1 MKNRLKYLFTLLG
14 ITTYLLT
21 SCSNKESV
29 PNQLTSQE
37 KEDGWQLLF
46 DGTSLEGWHLYNR
59 GEVPS
64 AWTVQDGELYCQ
76 PIFDTTAHGDL
87 VSDQAFK
94 NYELAFEWKISE
106 GGNSGVFINV
116 LERED
121 IPTTW
126 SSGPEYQ
133 LLDKA
138 HPDYEM
144 SPAKRPGTLF
154 NFYPPINPVEPKPA
168 GEWNQSRIK
177 QIDGKVEFY
186 LNGVLTAQE
195 DFNSDHWKESVAN
208 SGFKTFPE
216 FGKHVQGHIALQDW
230 SKGISFRNVK
240 IKTL

>member
-1 MKNRLKYLFTLLG
+1 MKNRLKYLFTTLG
-14 ITTYLLT
+14 VMTYLLT
-21 SCSNKESV
+21 SCSTQEDV

-46 DGTSLEGWHLYNR
+46 DGTSLKGWHLYNQ

-64 AWTVQDGELYCQ
+64 AWIVQNGELYCQ

-87 VSDQAFK
+87 VSDQVFK
-94 NYELAFEWKISE
+94 NYELAFDWKISE

-116 LERED
+116 LERKD

-144 SPAKRPGTLF
+144 S
-154 NFYPPINPVEPKPA
+154 
-168 GEWNQSRIK
+168 SRQK
-177 QIDGKVEFY
+177 TRHVVQFLSPLESGR
-186 LNGVLTAQE
+186 AQ
-195 DFNSDHWKESVAN
+195 A
-208 SGFKTFPE
+208 
-216 FGKHVQGHIALQDW
+216 
-230 SKGISFRNVK
+230 RR
-240 IKTL
+240 